1 MKGAWSIRTNENE
14 YFDKFLVQSYIGETR
29 LLVIEGEEMG
39 EVISFLLRTSLDTLN
54 NSMLLF
60 VICYLFYVC
69 IIHGT
74 DGVCYR
80 IFM

>member
-39 EVISFLLRTSLDTLN
+39 EVISFTNFLKHTK
-54 NSMLLF
+54 
-60 VICYLFYVC
+60 
-69 IIHGT
+69 
-74 DGVCYR
+74 
-80 IFM
+80 